1 MKSKVKSFYPLTES
15 VLENRDLNAA
25 INIIKS
31 KKITMGKKTKE
42 IEEFFKRK
50 ITGVNS
56 LMVNSGS
63 SANLLI
69 FQCLINPMV
78 KKLKPGDEVL
88 IPAICWSTSLWP
100 IIQSGLKVKFVD
112 IDVKTFNIN
121 IDHLIKKITSKT
133 KALMLVHAL
142 GNCADMDKIVK
153 ICKEKKIILIED
165 TCEALGSSFNKKP
178 LGTFGD
184 FSSFSFYYSHHIT
197 SGEGGMICVKNKKY
211 LEIIKSLR
219 SHGWSRGLKES
230 KKISIKNKKIDKNWI
245 FINSGFNLRPTDI
258 NAAIGIEQLK
268 RLNKILSIRKY
279 NYNSIKEKLMNDKRY
294 KNQFTIPLDDSKKDI
309 AWFGIP
315 ITLTN
320 NNKKFKNLFMTK
332 LNRRGIITRPII
344 SGNFANQPSIKLY
357 KIKVNYK
364 LKNADIID
372 QSSFFLGLHNIKINN
387 TKLNKFCNFFYSC
400 LN

>member
-197 SGEGGMICVKNKKY
+197 SGEGGMVCVKNKKY

-230 KKISIKNKKIDKNWI
+230 KKISIKNKKINKDWI
-245 FINSGFNLRPTDI
+245 FVNSGFNLRPTDI

-294 KNQFTIPLDDSKKDI
+294 KNQFTIPLDDRKKKI

-320 NNKKFKNLFMTK
+320 NNKKFKNLFMNK